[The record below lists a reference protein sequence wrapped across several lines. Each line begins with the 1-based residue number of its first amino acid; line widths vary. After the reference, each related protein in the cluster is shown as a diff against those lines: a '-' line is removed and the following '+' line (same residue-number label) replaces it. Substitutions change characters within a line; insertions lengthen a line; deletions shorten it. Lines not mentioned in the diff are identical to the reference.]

1 MFKSPD
7 DTEGEGDIDVAD
19 GTKNKMFKS
28 PDDTEGEGEIDVAD
42 GTRLTDTTFRG
53 ATKLT
58 CA

>member
-1 MFKSPD
+1 MK
-7 DTEGEGDIDVAD
+7 VLD
-19 GTKNKMFKS
+19 GTKNKIFKS